1 MTPSQQAA
9 LEQVA
14 REYIQCLPFTG
25 TLGEYDN
32 AVRKLV
38 TLLAAQR
45 AAVLEEVEE
54 KARSFTVGFDIHEWM
69 ISTKKEMGQKV
80 MLAFAD
86 WVHQQAQ
93 EQRP

>member
-45 AAVLEEVEE
+45 AAVLEEAAKRLEQE
-54 KARSFTVGFDIHEWM
+54 AEDWDKA
-69 ISTKKEMGQKV
+69 ISGTFKE
-80 MLAFAD
+80 AARIIR
-86 WVHQQAQ
+86 QQAQ